1 MPYTS
6 RGRIFLGTSNLAKQ
20 LLFIKIHRST
30 VFWMAARCVTILTGV
45 VSSSEHRI
53 WRNSYY
59 SSRFIVQP
67 YFGLS
72 RCVTILTGVV
82 SSSEHRI
89 WRNSY
94 YSSRFIVQPYL
105 GLSRCVTI
113 LTILAG
119 WLILSWNIDFEPIVY
134 YPSFPPNSAPFLP
147 RRIHL
152 IVIPPRL
159 NPTQYCTLSHWIPF
173 RPPFFY
179 VFPIFGS
186 PPTLLLVKIS

>member
-30 VFWMAARCVTILTGV
+30 VFWMAA
-45 VSSSEHRI
+45 
-53 WRNSYY
+53 
-59 SSRFIVQP
+59 
-67 YFGLS
+67 